1 MRIRT
6 FIALELPPALKQRL
20 QEIIT
25 CYGSSSPTGVNWV
38 ATDNL
43 HMTLLFIGD
52 VEQQQVLELDELLT
66 KNLQGFPPLVFT
78 AEGLE
83 LFPAIDPRILWLKL
97 KSENDDIFKLHRRLM
112 HDIIR
117 LGISPD
123 RKPLRLHV
131 TLARMKTRMN
141 PELEREL
148 IQQEFDQQNMAYTQI
163 CLFSSVLQPQGP
175 SYSILE
181 DYNLK

>member
-6 FIALELPPALKQRL
+6 FIALELPPALKLRL

-38 ATDNL
+38 AADNL
-43 HMTLLFIGD
+43 HLTLIFIGD
-52 VEQQQVLELDELLT
+52 VQQEQVTELDELLT
-66 KNLQGFPPLVFT
+66 KNLQGFPPLVFA

-97 KSENDDIFKLHRRLM
+97 KSENDDILKLHRRLM

-123 RKPLRLHV
+123 RKPLRLHI
-131 TLARMKTRMN
+131 TLARMKSRMS
-141 PELEREL
+141 PELEKEL
-148 IQQEFDQQNMAYTQI
+148 IQQEFDKHSMAYSRI
-163 CLFSSVLQPQGP
+163 CLFRSVLQPQGP